1 MIAQRLLIMLVAL
14 FLSGL
19 AFPAAAA
26 PSGLPAV
33 DRFDLDLPERVVEDP
48 AVARGLDELTREPC
62 DKDAI
67 RDFGRALEK
76 TGRRRDAAR
85 SHEIF
90 SDTCNGHPPSLRSAV
105 NLLLILS
112 DYAMAETVATKLIAL
127 EPYNDNGYFLRALA
141 RHEKRDHTRAIDDFV
156 TALELFGNKEKISSV
171 SYLKLS
177 KSYEQLGRFCD
188 AVVPIESWVALD
200 PLRNDTSQTQAII
213 ATLAERGQCA
223 RPKGTEDVFPLTRKG
238 NVLLVQAS
246 INGHRGTFVFD
257 TGATFVSLSKP
268 FAQKA
273 GVEIEAGSLVHLNTA
288 NGPATARRGRARI
301 IALKSLS
308 TENVPVIVQ
317 TEDGKGYGPGV
328 DGLLGMS
335 LLARFHIT
343 MDGKA
348 VRLRRKG

>member
-1 MIAQRLLIMLVAL
+1 MIAQRLVILFGTLVL
-14 FLSGL
+14 CGL
-19 AFPAAAA
+19 AGLTATASPA
-26 PSGLPAV
+26 LPAV
-33 DRFDLDLPERVVEDP
+33 DRFDLDLPSRILDDP

-62 DKDAI
+62 DKDSI

-76 TGRRRDAAR
+76 AGRRRDAAR
-85 SHEIF
+85 SLEIF

-105 NLLLILS
+105 NVLLVLS
-112 DYAMAETVATKLIAL
+112 DYAKAEAVATKLIAL
-127 EPYNDNGYFLRALA
+127 EPYNDNGYFLRGLA
-141 RHEKRDHTRAIDDFV
+141 RHEKRDHALAIDDFV

-171 SYLKLS
+171 TYLKLS

-200 PLRNDTSQTQAII
+200 PLRNDTSQTQAIV
-213 ATLAERGQCA
+213 ATLTERGQCA

-246 INGHRGTFVFD
+246 INGQRGTFVFD
-257 TGATFVSLSKP
+257 TGATYVSLTKP

-273 GVEIEAGSLVHLNTA
+273 GVEIEADSLVHLNTA
-288 NGPATARRGRARI
+288 NGPATARRGRARLV
-301 IALKSLS
+301 ALKSLS
-308 TENVPVIVQ
+308 AENVPLIVQ
-317 TEDGKGYGPGV
+317 TEGGKGFGPGV

-343 MDGKA
+343 MDGKS

>member
-1 MIAQRLLIMLVAL
+1 MIAPRPVIL
-14 FLSGL
+14 FGILFVCGL
-19 AFPAAAA
+19 AGLTATASTA
-26 PSGLPAV
+26 LPAL
-33 DRFDLDLPERVVEDP
+33 DRFDLDLPPRILDDP

-62 DKDAI
+62 DKDSI

-76 TGRRRDAAR
+76 AGRRRDAAR

-105 NLLLILS
+105 NVLLVLS
-112 DYAMAETVATKLIAL
+112 DYAKAEAVATKLIAL
-127 EPYNDNGYFLRALA
+127 EPYSDNGYFLRGLA
-141 RHEKRDHTRAIDDFV
+141 RHDKRDHIRAIDDFV

-171 SYLKLS
+171 TYLKLS

-213 ATLAERGQCA
+213 ATLTERGKCA
-223 RPKGTEDVFPLTRKG
+223 GPKGTEYVFPLTRKG
-238 NVLLVQAS
+238 NVLLVQAT
-246 INGHRGTFVFD
+246 INGQRGTFVFD
-257 TGATFVSLSKP
+257 TGATYVSLTKP

-273 GVEIEAGSLVHLNTA
+273 GVEIEADSLVRLNTA
-288 NGPATARRGRARI
+288 NGPATARRGRAGI
-301 IALKSLS
+301 VALKSLS
-308 TENVPVIVQ
+308 AENVPLIVQ
-317 TEDGKGYGPGV
+317 TKDGKGFGPGV

-343 MDGKA
+343 MDGRS